1 MAKRLPALLGRVPD
15 SVYEGLAGP
24 IITSHIDNRMLEGSP
39 SKFSMDV
46 VTDRGALTQCV
57 EVIGALDA
65 EGKVIAEVTC
75 LGG

>member
-1 MAKRLPALLGRVPD
+1 
-15 SVYEGLAGP
+15 
-24 IITSHIDNRMLEGSP
+24 MLEGSP

-57 EVIGALDA
+57 EAIGALDA